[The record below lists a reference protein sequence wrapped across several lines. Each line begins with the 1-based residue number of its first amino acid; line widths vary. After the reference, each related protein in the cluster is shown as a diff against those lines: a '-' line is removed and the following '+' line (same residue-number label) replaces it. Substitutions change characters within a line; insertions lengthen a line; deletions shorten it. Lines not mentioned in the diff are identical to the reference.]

1 MQKSTSR
8 ISVVVHTIKMHK
20 EKHTTI
26 KIELAQRLKLLLYSS
41 IKQKYKKQPNIHTFT
56 ETEKRPFVLLEL
68 LELFLYSL
76 PLSLVASLLHP
87 HLSKCHL

>member
-1 MQKSTSR
+1 MSMQKSTSR

-20 EKHTTI
+20 EKHT

-56 ETEKRPFVLLEL
+56 ETEKRPFVLL
-68 LELFLYSL
+68 
-76 PLSLVASLLHP
+76 
-87 HLSKCHL
+87 